1 MTSPN
6 LAFRL
11 SHRHAYLAGALC
23 LLLAAGWWGV
33 VTQWPATMPADAD
46 GMLRTAAAGETLSPG
61 AFFAMDSPAFAFS
74 PGWQVTAAGADPVE
88 PADPETMPSGSVE
101 FRYQGQELALQ
112 VATGDYRGYLFVTV
126 DGRPANLLPAV
137 GAARD
142 STGAPA
148 GYKPFSAPER
158 VTPPQVAVPQW
169 VRVHRAT
176 SDGPHTVHIE
186 VWRSWGQTPLRGVAV
201 DALPPAA
208 APRWPAL
215 LLGVAG
221 IWLLATS
228 WSRRGIIS
236 LSWRQRL
243 PLISSPSTVVRYS
256 LLGVGLPLAA
266 AGLATGQWLLLASG
280 LSLLALTALF
290 QPVLWLALLLLALPF
305 DYGVKATLLPGR
317 QFSLL
322 DLGIAGGWAIMTAH
336 ALLVARRTGAES
348 LRTGRSP
355 SRTGSTA
362 QPAFTAGTA
371 AIRWSL
377 LRLPLL
383 IVIWAGVTA
392 FDTRYPALALR
403 EWRTLFLNPLL
414 VGGLIVVILRDPAAR
429 SANLRWLVGGWL
441 AGALLAAGFGLAG
454 YLVGGAWVI
463 ETEGVRRIRG
473 LYGSPNNLALYLDR
487 SLAVTLALALLLRG
501 NRWRTVLAVAAMV
514 QGAALLLTFSKG
526 SLLLALPA
534 MALVIGWLGW
544 RYLRRAGRSPRI
556 LIGLAAAALVAG
568 FVMAP
573 FLGAERFQRLFDFSG
588 GTGFLRLQL
597 WQGAWQ
603 MAIDHPLTGVG
614 PDQFLYYYRSDYLL
628 PAAWQE
634 PNLNHPH
641 NLVLDWWTR
650 LGLPGLLLGMW
661 WLGGGTVRLLRRSWR
676 GTGNALTIG
685 LAAAAVAA
693 LAHGLIDVSYAL
705 PDLMVI
711 WFALLVIDEV

>member
-1 MTSPN
+1 
-6 LAFRL
+6 
-11 SHRHAYLAGALC
+11 
-23 LLLAAGWWGV
+23 
-33 VTQWPATMPADAD
+33 
-46 GMLRTAAAGETLSPG
+46 
-61 AFFAMDSPAFAFS
+61 
-74 PGWQVTAAGADPVE
+74 VTAAGADPVE
-88 PADPETMPSGSVE
+88 PADPATTPSGSVE

-112 VATGDYRGYLFVTV
+112 VATGDYWGYLFVTV
-126 DGRPANLLPAV
+126 DGRPANLLPVV
-137 GAARD
+137 GALRD
-142 STGAPA
+142 STGAAA

-158 VTPPQVAVPQW
+158 VTPPQMAAPQW
-169 VRVHRAT
+169 VRVHRAAG
-176 SDGPHTVHIE
+176 DGPHTVYLE

-201 DALPPAA
+201 DALPTAP
-208 APRWPAL
+208 APRWPSL

-221 IWLLATS
+221 LWLLATP
-228 WSRRGIIS
+228 WSRRGIIP
-236 LSWRQRL
+236 LSWRRRL
-243 PLISSPSTVVRYS
+243 PLIPPPSGAVRYS
-256 LLGVGLPLAA
+256 LFGVGLPLAV
-266 AGLATGQWLLLASG
+266 AGLATGQWLPFAGG
-280 LSLLALTALF
+280 LTLLALAALF

-305 DYGVKATLLPGR
+305 DYGVKATLLPER

-322 DLGIAGGWAIMTAH
+322 DLGVAGGWAIMIVHT
-336 ALLVARRTGAES
+336 LLVARRIGAES
-348 LRTGRSP
+348 LPTARSSALSGP
-355 SRTGSTA
+355 IA
-362 QPAFTAGTA
+362 HPAFAEGSA
-371 AIRWSL
+371 AMRWSL
-377 LRLPLL
+377 LQLPLL

-392 FDTRYPALALR
+392 FDARYPALALR

-414 VGGLIVVILRDPAAR
+414 VGGLLIVNLRDPAAR

-454 YLVGGAWVI
+454 YLVGGAWVV
-463 ETEGVRRIRG
+463 EAEGVRRIRG

-487 SLAVTLALALLLRG
+487 SLAMTLALALLLRG
-501 NRWRTVLAVAAMV
+501 NRWRTVLAIAAMV

-544 RYLRRAGRSPRI
+544 RYLRQSGRSPRI

-568 FVMAP
+568 VAIAP

-597 WQGAWQ
+597 WQSAWQ

-614 PDQFLYYYRSDYLL
+614 PDQFLYHYRSDYLL
-628 PAAWQE
+628 PGAWQE

-661 WLGGGTVRLLRRSWR
+661 WLGGGALRLWRRSWR
-676 GTGNALTIG
+676 GAGSALTIG
-685 LAAAAVAA
+685 LAAAAMAA

-711 WFALLVIDEV
+711 WFVLLVVDEV